1 MGVADDGGGEYDL
14 ACGDLLRAYLPPY
27 KRGAV
32 LKDEIRL

>member
-1 MGVADDGGGEYDL
+1 MWVAYDGGGEYDL

-32 LKDEIRL
+32 LKDEVRL